1 MDENEVTKSL
11 TLQKVIKFGCKN
23 FETVGSDQRAV
34 CSFCKEKTVTDR
46 IGVTSNFLK
55 HLQRSSLPLS
65 MKKLIPYLI
74 FTCFNERK

>member
-34 CSFCKEKTVTDR
+34 CSFCKEKTVITDR
-46 IGVTSNFLK
+46 IGVTSITF
-55 HLQRSSLPLS
+55 
-65 MKKLIPYLI
+65 
-74 FTCFNERK
+74 